1 MVLVDTPVWSLSLRR
16 KSADLSDY
24 ERLLTRTLYELVR
37 RSQVQLLGST
47 RQEVL
52 SGIRE
57 DSQFRRIRDH
67 LGDFDNV
74 ALDARDYEEA
84 ARISNLCR
92 HSGIVGSPVDMLMCS
107 AALRYDWEIFTT
119 DRDFLLYTRVASVR
133 LLALPAVHG

>member
-16 KSADLSDY
+16 KALDLSAY
-24 ERLLTRTLYELVR
+24 ERLLTHTLYELIR
-37 RSQVQLLGST
+37 RLQVQLLGST

-74 ALDARDYEEA
+74 ELDARDYEEA
-84 ARISNLCR
+84 ARISNMCR
-92 HSGIVGSPVDMLMCS
+92 YSGIVGSPVDMLMCS
-107 AALRYDWEIFTT
+107 VSLRYDWEIFTT
-119 DRDFLLYTRVASVR
+119 DRDFLHYRRVVPVR
-133 LLALPAVHG
+133 LLAPPGVT